1 MSIAIKDFTPDAL
14 LNRTNSEIVENL
26 QIFQNSYINASVF
39 EADEIFNKL
48 GKMRSQVLDWNKR
61 LSEMEKN
68 LKNRDKLKE
77 DSNIS
82 GELWERYVQVLKRAL
97 EIVETL
103 GFVRSNVIV
112 GENGEEETTDQN
124 IKNITIKFVKTNDK
138 ILNILNSGYKEQS
151 VSVLKNIN
159 TLTRKNLDVIESD
172 IDRLIQRMPKK
183 YTEYT
188 NISKFSQYIRMSF
201 YYLLF
206 IGMYIHHENYLNIIT
221 AYKDLQWLDIVFRI
235 VSGSLLANFRLNP
248 FTHFKL
254 AELTRNSIVWILK
267 NIPLVNIF
275 MKSGENSFLLSNTF
289 GYLFWALWP
298 MMYDMWM
305 FSARLLILT
314 RAVIV
319 TRTLNEYVNVIY
331 DRYVSGL
338 TIHADITEF
347 FHNLMNSL
355 YLKIK
360 NSMYSEVSA
369 YFDPRKYMGK
379 ISQAYCNN
387 IDIALPY
394 NLCNKQSEL
403 AKEYDSSDRIIFNF
417 KAEDII
423 KKSYDIFE
431 IYLEKQNE
439 NQILT
444 IDCDDSCR
452 KDWDNFEKILAK
464 NMEELGFREIYQ
476 ETYKTS
482 PLVTYGEYINTDSL
496 QMNIYYM
503 IIWFVFVVLFKKFEN
518 NKYLNRMGDVFRK
531 KVVKKRNK
539 K

>member
-124 IKNITIKFVKTNDK
+124 IKNITVKFVKTNDK

-159 TLTRKNLDVIESD
+159 TLTRKNLDVIESY

-206 IGMYIHHENYLNIIT
+206 IGMYIHHENYLNIIIQL
-221 AYKDLQWLDIVFRI
+221 AIVMLYWKRQ
-235 VSGSLLANFRLNP
+235 NP
-248 FTHFKL
+248 
-254 AELTRNSIVWILK
+254 
-267 NIPLVNIF
+267 IP
-275 MKSGENSFLLSNTF
+275 
-289 GYLFWALWP
+289 Y
-298 MMYDMWM
+298 
-305 FSARLLILT
+305 
-314 RAVIV
+314 
-319 TRTLNEYVNVIY
+319 
-331 DRYVSGL
+331 
-338 TIHADITEF
+338 
-347 FHNLMNSL
+347 
-355 YLKIK
+355 
-360 NSMYSEVSA
+360 
-369 YFDPRKYMGK
+369 
-379 ISQAYCNN
+379 
-387 IDIALPY
+387 
-394 NLCNKQSEL
+394 
-403 AKEYDSSDRIIFNF
+403 
-417 KAEDII
+417 
-423 KKSYDIFE
+423 
-431 IYLEKQNE
+431 
-439 NQILT
+439 
-444 IDCDDSCR
+444 
-452 KDWDNFEKILAK
+452 
-464 NMEELGFREIYQ
+464 
-476 ETYKTS
+476 
-482 PLVTYGEYINTDSL
+482 
-496 QMNIYYM
+496 
-503 IIWFVFVVLFKKFEN
+503 
-518 NKYLNRMGDVFRK
+518 RMGM
-531 KVVKKRNK
+531 
-539 K
+539 